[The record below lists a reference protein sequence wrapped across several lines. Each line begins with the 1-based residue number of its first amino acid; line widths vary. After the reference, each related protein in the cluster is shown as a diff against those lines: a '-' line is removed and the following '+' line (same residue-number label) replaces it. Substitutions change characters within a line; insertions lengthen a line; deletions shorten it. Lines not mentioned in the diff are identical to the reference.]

1 MAEKRGLQGKRQT
14 VCLDCPWNGVLH
26 LPIYKRGHRV
36 QSPNSPTEA
45 PACPSVCAG
54 LEIDFPEQ
62 KALISHTRKVRG
74 MAVTSNLPKP
84 NDSLR
89 GLANSICKVRS

>member
-1 MAEKRGLQGKRQT
+1 MWPHPAFKPLVKLNISLKTGRNLTQGRVPAPGLP
-14 VCLDCPWNGVLH
+14 LL
-26 LPIYKRGHRV
+26 
-36 QSPNSPTEA
+36 TEA
-45 PACPSVCAG
+45 PACPNVCAG

-62 KALISHTRKVRG
+62 KALISHTTKVRG
-74 MAVTSNLPKP
+74 MAVTSNLPKS